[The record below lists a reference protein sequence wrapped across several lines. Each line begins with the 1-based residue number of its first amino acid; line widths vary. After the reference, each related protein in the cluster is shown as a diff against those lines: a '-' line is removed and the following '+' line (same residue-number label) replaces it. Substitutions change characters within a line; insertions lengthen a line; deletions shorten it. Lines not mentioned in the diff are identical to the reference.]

1 MKIEI
6 PYNVT
11 NVRIFDTGKGWAVS
25 FETARVNGEES
36 AEQAGAAAESDPRE
50 TDSSEAPAAAP
61 TAAPGA
67 EPGAA
72 KPAAAKRTETAAERA
87 ERIRQQNRERQAR
100 KRQRDAL
107 NAGGVTSRVT
117 ERDNGVTSR
126 VTERDSIQGVDCLI
140 DGFINYSQEN
150 INKNQSIKQETKY
163 QRSAARCVTSRVT
176 ERDSVTG
183 GEESEQLFL
192 NIDYP
197 LPPKLDAPE
206 IREAWEEWIQ
216 KRRQE
221 WGIYRIST
229 AAIHEI
235 LDMMET
241 AYENGGTA
249 GVIAVIRYNIEHE
262 RKNRWQRPAPETDH
276 KATFYRYFEPEPAR
290 EPETEEERAENKRI
304 IEEVFSML
312 KKGRGKAA

>member
-1 MKIEI
+1 MGRNMKIHI
-6 PYNVT
+6 PYGVT
-11 NVRIFDTGKGWAVS
+11 NVVIENTGRGWAVS
-25 FETARVNGEES
+25 FDTDTAPEPTTAADQEGE
-36 AEQAGAAAESDPRE
+36 AG
-50 TDSSEAPAAAP
+50 AAP
-61 TAAPGA
+61 TAAGTAFSPAEAPAPDAVVQADGA
-67 EPGAA
+67 EQRREE
-72 KPAAAKRTETAAERA
+72 KRRLAC
-87 ERIRQQNRERQAR
+87 ERQRR
-100 KRQRDAL
+100 KRARDRA
-107 NAGGVTSRVT
+107 AGGTVTRDSVT
-117 ERDNGVTSR
+117 PRDNGVTSR
-126 VTERDSIQGVDCLI
+126 VTERDSIKGVDCLI

-150 INKNQSIKQETKY
+150 INKNQSIKQETRY
-163 QRSAARCVTSRVT
+163 QRSAARYVTSRVT

-183 GEESEQLFL
+183 GEETEQLFL

-249 GVIAVIRYNIEHE
+249 GVIAVIRYNIENE
-262 RKNRWQRPAPETDH
+262 RKNRWKRPAQDH
-276 KATFYRYFEPEPAR
+276 KATFYQYFEPEPDP
-290 EPETEEERAENKRI
+290 EPETEEEKAENQKI
-304 IEEVFSML
+304 FQEVFAML
-312 KKGRGKAA
+312 KRGGRAA